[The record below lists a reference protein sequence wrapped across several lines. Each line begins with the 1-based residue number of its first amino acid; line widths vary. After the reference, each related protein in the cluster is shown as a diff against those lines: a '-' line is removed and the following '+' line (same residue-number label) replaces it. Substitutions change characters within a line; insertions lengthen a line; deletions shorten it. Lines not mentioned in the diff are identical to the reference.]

1 MHRIFQEHNSIM
13 YTEGED
19 CPLFCSEF
27 CQDSLPISRHQPQ
40 HGSWCVSHRQED
52 HLGPSASV
60 AVMLPTGPLGA
71 SVRATSARFLR
82 SPLVRFHLEIILL

>member
-1 MHRIFQEHNSIM
+1 M

-40 HGSWCVSHRQED
+40 RGSWCVSHHQED
-52 HLGPSASV
+52 HLGLSASA
-60 AVMLPTGPLGA
+60 AVTFPVGPPGA

-82 SPLVRFHLEIILL
+82 SRLARFHLEIILL